1 MTDDLKA
8 PEHDQ
13 TKRKHMKAES
23 LIIDLRK
30 QLPWHRR
37 YFSTTMTAMLW
48 AFWLLLW
55 RPIIILIGY
64 LSLEKP
70 QLVHY
75 FFNAFAQALESGLFA
90 LIACAISLL
99 LWSNFVPAKTKKEA
113 EAKSTQEYADYFSL
127 DVDALLQ
134 SRQQKIATVHHD
146 IDGRI
151 TYID

>member
-1 MTDDLKA
+1 
-8 PEHDQ
+8 
-13 TKRKHMKAES
+13 MKTNS
-23 LIIDLRK
+23 LIIDVRK

-55 RPIIILIGY
+55 RPIAILVGY

-75 FFNAFAQALESGLFA
+75 FFNAFAKALESGLFA
-90 LIACAISLL
+90 LIACAISLW

-113 EAKSTQEYADYFSL
+113 EAKSTQEYADHFNL
-127 DVDALLQ
+127 NVDELLH

-146 IDGRI
+146 ADGRI

>member
-1 MTDDLKA
+1 
-8 PEHDQ
+8 
-13 TKRKHMKAES
+13 MKTES
-23 LIIDLRK
+23 LIIDVRK

-37 YFSTTMTAMLW
+37 YFSTTITAMLW

-55 RPIIILIGY
+55 RPIVILIGY

-75 FFNAFAQALESGLFA
+75 FFNAFAKALESGLFA
-90 LIACAISLL
+90 LIACAISLW

-113 EAKSTQEYADYFSL
+113 EAKSIQEYADYFNL
-127 DVDALLQ
+127 NTEALVQ
-134 SRQQKIATVHHD
+134 SRQQKVATVHHD
-146 IDGRI
+146 ADGRI